1 MVRNGNHDMKM
12 TEYGDMKGETDGCD
26 CVWRKSVRSYAC

>member
-12 TEYGDMKGETDGCD
+12 TEYGDMKGKHVDVT
-26 CVWRKSVRSYAC
+26 VSLAPI